1 MQSIK
6 SKHSEAG
13 FTLLELLLVVGV
25 GALLL
30 IGGIATYRL
39 VSEGNKVTDTTR
51 MIMTIRNEAQNLSQG
66 QEYTGVDTALVDAKV
81 MTANPQRNPFG
92 GQFSVTGGADTL
104 DIEVTKL
111 PVNACRKLALSIK
124 DPGVKLGGAEPPD
137 TLADAP
143 CSPGDENTLK
153 WTFP

>member
-1 MQSIK
+1 MK
-6 SKHSEAG
+6 SMETKKSQAG

-51 MIMTIRNEAQNLSQG
+51 MVMTVRNEAQNLSQG
-66 QEYTGVDTALVDAKV
+66 QGYTGVQSALEAAKILIP
-81 MTANPQRNPFG
+81 NQKNPFG
-92 GQFSVTGGADTL
+92 GAFTITEGDTL
-104 DIEVTKL
+104 GISVDQIPT
-111 PVNACRKLALSIK
+111 NACRKLAMSIK
-124 DPGVKLGGAEPPD
+124 DYGVKLGGSAPPTD
-137 TLADAP
+137 LAAASGMCGSD
-143 CSPGDENTLK
+143 SNTLS

>member
-1 MQSIK
+1 MKPMNQRTN
-6 SKHSEAG
+6 EAG

-51 MIMTIRNEAQNLSQG
+51 MVMTIRNEAQNLSQG
-66 QEYTGVDTALVDAKV
+66 QGYTGVKSALEAAKIL
-81 MTANPQRNPFG
+81 APNQKNPFG
-92 GQFSVTGGADTL
+92 GDLTIAEGDTL
-104 DIEVTKL
+104 GISVAAI
-111 PVNACRKLALSIK
+111 PPNACRKLAMSIK
-124 DPGVKLGGAEPPD
+124 DYGVKLGGSAPPVD
-137 TLADAP
+137 LAAASGL
-143 CSPGDENTLK
+143 CGGEENTLA